1 MKNKWEEQTKQVV
14 EQGKRE
20 NAGLIDG
27 GELVIDANPEK
38 GFLRIELR
46 DIKPPETVPQ
56 IITGF
61 SWLLTN
67 GAAMLNLHV
76 KRHVERKRGD
86 NHG

>member
-1 MKNKWEEQTKQVV
+1 MKNKWEERTRQVV

-20 NAGLIDG
+20 TAGLVEG

-46 DIKPPETVPQ
+46 NIKPPETVPE
-56 IITGF
+56 IINGF
-61 SWLLTN
+61 SWLLAN

-76 KRHVERKRGD
+76 KKHVERMGGD